1 MRIGMLTFHWADNYG
16 AVLQTY
22 ALSRYIKENITPNDS
37 VEVVNFE
44 NRENSK
50 IYRLFVFSNNSIKER
65 VKGILRGVKN
75 YPVWQKKRKG
85 YENFRNRIPISR
97 KYTRTQLLNSET
109 DYDVWITGSDQVW
122 NTDIVGS
129 DYEIYDLSFIKR
141 KQKSSYAASS
151 GPLDNSNPQ
160 HIRLVK
166 DIGTLDNIS
175 VRESSTQEYLS
186 GIISKPVK
194 RVVDPT
200 FLLSRE
206 DWEVIVP
213 KKRIHNNKYLFLY
226 YIAYDRE
233 LALAAELIAKKI
245 GLDIVVCG
253 TCPQLKNKSVTY
265 KSASPEEFL
274 NLIKNAD
281 YVIAS
286 SFHAIVFATIFKKRF
301 MAFIPPY
308 ASNRVMDL
316 CKLIGLENRLFSQA
330 SEIES
335 VFETPIDYAEVD
347 VKLMSEKEKSI
358 EYLQSVIGK

>member
-1 MRIGMLTFHWADNYG
+1 MKIGILTFHWGDNYG

-22 ALSRYIKENITPNDS
+22 ALSRYIKENIISNDT
-37 VEVVNFE
+37 VEVVNYE
-44 NRENSK
+44 NYDNSK
-50 IYRLFVFSNNSIKER
+50 IYRLFVFRDNSIKER

-75 YPVWQKKRKG
+75 YPVWQKKREG
-85 YENFRNRIPISR
+85 YENFRSRIPISR
-97 KYTRTQLLNSET
+97 KYTREQLLKSEK

-122 NTDIVGS
+122 NTEIVGS

-141 KQKSSYAASS
+141 KKKCSYAASS
-151 GPLDNSNPQ
+151 GPLEISNPQ
-160 HIRLVK
+160 HKKLVE
-166 DIGTLDNIS
+166 DIGALNNIS
-175 VRESSTQEYLS
+175 VRESSTHEYLS

-200 FLLSRE
+200 FLLSRV
-206 DWEVIVP
+206 DWEEIVP
-213 KKRIHNNKYLFLY
+213 QKRIHNTKYLFLY
-226 YIAYDRE
+226 YISYDRE
-233 LALAAELIAKKI
+233 LALAAEHIAKKL

-274 NLIKNAD
+274 NLIKNAE

-286 SFHAIVFATIFKKRF
+286 SFHATVFATVFKKQF
-301 MAFIPPY
+301 MAFIPSY

-347 VKLMSEKEKSI
+347 IKLMSEKEKSI
-358 EYLQSVIGK
+358 EYLQSIIGK